1 MDNFEES
8 LEEVVSFFEYYIKF
22 YIEIIEKDKKVIKIF
37 NKDFKIEYVK
47 EVLFKVNFKY
57 SELNVFLIVVF
68 SYGIE
73 V

>member
-8 LEEVVSFFEYYIKF
+8 LEEIVSFFEYYIKF
-22 YIEIIEKDKKVIKIF
+22 YMEIIEKDKKVIKIF

-47 EVLFKVNFKY
+47 EVIFKVYLKY

>member
-57 SELNVFLIVVF
+57 SELNVFLIVAF